1 MKIYLACTEIR
12 GIEDLI
18 PGSDI
23 LEAFPYIRNNKTMID
38 LIPACRNFILD
49 SGVFTMINSG
59 KRFDIDEY
67 LDGYAAFIKEHKIKH
82 RFLVWVS
89 LYNCQQNADTADNHN
104 PQHEHR
110 DSYTCMEL
118 KNHTR

>member
-38 LIPACRNFILD
+38 LIPA
-49 SGVFTMINSG
+49 
-59 KRFDIDEY
+59 
-67 LDGYAAFIKEHKIKH
+67 YAEPISTTK
-82 RFLVWVS
+82 
-89 LYNCQQNADTADNHN
+89 
-104 PQHEHR
+104 
-110 DSYTCMEL
+110 
-118 KNHTR
+118 